1 MGLRTVRVCCRCAP
15 SANARPRRPARG
27 GLRPAPAPRHPT
39 AFSLHPM
46 TTDIHQTLGQ
56 VFREVFDDGGLP
68 DDISAL
74 DRDAMESWDS
84 LGHIRLVTALEEA
97 FSVTFTLEEI
107 ESMTSVPA
115 IAGILSAKS

>member
-1 MGLRTVRVCCRCAP
+1 
-15 SANARPRRPARG
+15 
-27 GLRPAPAPRHPT
+27 
-39 AFSLHPM
+39 M

-68 DDISAL
+68 NDITTL

-84 LGHIRLVTALEEA
+84 LGHIRLITALEEA

>member
-1 MGLRTVRVCCRCAP
+1 
-15 SANARPRRPARG
+15 
-27 GLRPAPAPRHPT
+27 
-39 AFSLHPM
+39 M

-56 VFREVFDDGGLP
+56 VFREVFDDGLP
-68 DDISAL
+68 DDITML